1 MREKY
6 RKSPAEMIGI
16 KPYKSPE
23 LKRFEKAQQL
33 ARLMEQRL
41 KEAKEKIRLSKPY
54 KRSADLPDKW
64 DDWLG

>member
-1 MREKY
+1 M
-6 RKSPAEMIGI
+6 RKSPAEMIGL

-23 LKRFEKAQQL
+23 LKRFEKAQRL

-54 KRSADLPDKW
+54 VRSKAAPTW
-64 DDWLG
+64 DGWDGWLG